1 MMAVWSR
8 QTIPA
13 GFNVAGP
20 SIGLIIG
27 WFAVVFLT
35 FHWLKVVWTRTNIQ
49 LAAEE
54 QRRIAAA
61 EAEKHQEWNVG

>member
-1 MMAVWSR
+1 MIRFARVFLPAALLFLFAV
-8 QTIPA
+8 
-13 GFNVAGP
+13 GVAGAAAP
-20 SIGLIIG
+20 ASLE
-27 WFAVVFLT
+27 AVGV
-35 FHWLKVVWTRTNIQ
+35 Q